1 MYLLYV
7 KGKEL
12 ENKHMKGSKE
22 NSIGKRREK
31 LGFAMDVG
39 TELLIMINTI
49 GNELFFY
56 VFAYC
61 FRTRIWCF

>member
-7 KGKEL
+7 KGKEP

-22 NSIGKRREK
+22 NSIGKRRENRR
-31 LGFAMDVG
+31 LCNGLG

-61 FRTRIWCF
+61 FWTRIWCF